1 MSPVELRR
9 IIAEWR
15 LRVSRVKNILQP
27 PSWSEQQWRQFAQA
41 LALLV
46 RDHGRSWIIDPNVYW
61 DLRWKLQDGG
71 ELVCQVEHIPTEKT
85 SLVVAQTGG
94 FAAEV
99 GSYTWL
105 WAEFNM
111 AGDFA
116 RDPYWVEGTWKEAL
130 TALLTP
136 LDRQSSY
143 LLAGRTDTPNALLNQ
158 AGARPND
165 AYFHLSLTEGDRRA
179 NGNGIRQEPSEP
191 AVWDGG
197 YVPDGSDE
205 TAAAP
210 VAPPADDIIIIP
222 EAGPVSTGFSPPW
235 EVVAP
240 ARPPN
245 GRDARVRRAAAHLR
259 HDRCRRKPEPR
270 SFRREFRSIAAMD

>member
-27 PSWSEQQWRQFAQA
+27 PSWSDREWRQFAQA

-46 RDHGRSWIIDPNVYW
+46 RDHGRSWILDPNVYW

-71 ELVCQVEHIPTEKT
+71 ELVCQVEHIPTQKT

-94 FAAEV
+94 FATEV

-130 TALLTP
+130 TTLLLP

-143 LLAGRTDTPNALLNQ
+143 LLAGRTDTPNSLLNQ
-158 AGARPND
+158 EGARPND
-165 AYFHLSLTEGDRRA
+165 LYFNLPLMEGDRNQRFPE
-179 NGNGIRQEPSEP
+179 GNFQEVVPDAAEEP
-191 AVWDGG
+191 AAWNGGAVDELAEPETIAFDGIE
-197 YVPDGSDE
+197 PDDRE
-205 TAAAP
+205 RT
-210 VAPPADDIIIIP
+210 
-222 EAGPVSTGFSPPW
+222 FSVPW
-235 EVVAP
+235 ELEIP
-240 ARPPN
+240 ARPPD
-245 GRDARVRRAAAHLR
+245 GREARLRRRRAHLLQS
-259 HDRCRRKPEPR
+259 RRARAVEQR
-270 SFRREFRSIAAMD
+270 SYRRAFQLISSMD

>member
-27 PSWSEQQWRQFAQA
+27 PSWSDREWRQFAQA

-46 RDHGRSWIIDPNVYW
+46 RDHGRSWILDPNVYW

-71 ELVCQVEHIPTEKT
+71 ELVCQVEHIPTQKT

-94 FAAEV
+94 FATEV

-130 TALLTP
+130 TTLLLP

-143 LLAGRTDTPNALLNQ
+143 LLAGRTDTPASLLQ
-158 AGARPND
+158 QEGARPND
-165 AYFHLSLTEGDRRA
+165 LYFSLPLMEGDRNRRFPQGNFQEGPPASPGAASWNGGAVEESPEPETVAYA
-179 NGNGIRQEPSEP
+179 NGIEPDNHER
-191 AVWDGG
+191 
-197 YVPDGSDE
+197 
-205 TAAAP
+205 T
-210 VAPPADDIIIIP
+210 
-222 EAGPVSTGFSPPW
+222 FSVPW
-235 EVVAP
+235 EREIP
-240 ARPPN
+240 ARPPD
-245 GRDARVRRAAAHLR
+245 GREARLRRRRAHLLNA
-259 HDRCRRKPEPR
+259 RRARAVEQR
-270 SFRREFRSIAAMD
+270 SYRRAFELISSMD

>member
-27 PSWSEQQWRQFAQA
+27 PVWSEQQWRQFAQA

-94 FAAEV
+94 FAVEV

-143 LLAGRTDTPNALLNQ
+143 LLAGRSETPAGLLTQ
-158 AGARPND
+158 EGARPND
-165 AYFHLSLTEGDRRA
+165 AYFNLSLTEGDRHA
-179 NGNGIRQEPSEP
+179 NGNGATQEPSEP
-191 AVWDGG
+191 AAWDGG
-197 YVPDGSDE
+197 YVPDGSEDQGS
-205 TAAAP
+205 AP
-210 VAPPADDIIIIP
+210 VKPPQEEYSSFREEAPA
-222 EAGPVSTGFSPPW
+222 TNGFNPPW
-235 EVVAP
+235 EVSVP

-245 GRDARVRRAAAHLR
+245 GRDGRVRRRAAHLR

-270 SFRREFRSIAAMD
+270 SFRREFRALATMD